1 MRKVKVYFIPYAGGS
16 SLSYWKWQGEFNSNI
31 EPYFIELAGRGS
43 MDDKPFYESVD
54 EAAEHI
60 ADTISKTCCDSE
72 YMIYGHS
79 MGALLAFEAY
89 YKLIEKNAKLPKHI
103 FFSGREA
110 PETDFC
116 RDKIYEEDDDVFL
129 KKISI
134 FDGLPVN
141 FPNNDFK
148 EYFTSILKAD
158 FKILIKYEYRPK
170 SEKIK
175 CSATILFGESDRN
188 VTLEGAEKWIDHVGG
203 KSEIYKFE
211 GSHFFINEKY
221 KEIVK
226 LIEKQA
232 KSIE

>member
-31 EPYFIELAGRGS
+31 EPCFIELAGRGS
-43 MDDKPFYESVD
+43 MDDKPFYERVD

-60 ADTISKTCCDSE
+60 ADTINKTCCDSE

-148 EYFTSILKAD
+148 EYFTSK
-158 FKILIKYEYRPK
+158 
-170 SEKIK
+170 
-175 CSATILFGESDRN
+175 
-188 VTLEGAEKWIDHVGG
+188 GAEKWIDHVGG